1 MTKQKKQ
8 KHVSIDLITLMELE
22 IEAMNEKNFFTS
34 LLEDSLAEHHH
45 DSDLIEMIC
54 DGYSIANKLLR
65 ELDLIINSNPIVTP
79 EEKETEQVVLFPED
93 QKIIEAIIMTRSVL
107 RKEMR
112 QKKNISFFLH

>member
-1 MTKQKKQ
+1 MAKQKKQ

-34 LLEDSLAEHHH
+34 LLEDSLAESHH

>member
-1 MTKQKKQ
+1 MPEEKEEKQEK
-8 KHVSIDLITLMELE
+8 VVDLDEGQE
-22 IEAMNEKNFFTS
+22 QPVE
-34 LLEDSLAEHHH
+34 
-45 DSDLIEMIC
+45 
-54 DGYSIANKLLR
+54 
-65 ELDLIINSNPIVTP
+65 VVV